1 MAEEN
6 KSEPSPNAF
15 IARTA
20 DNGTMFLQNFLNVI
34 FGSYHYYAGLYEGA
48 GMPKKAK
55 ALRDFVEQVAD
66 ANWRLLD
73 EMRKEVTAETAAS
86 VQKLAE
92 ELKQRPIGKKD

>member
-1 MAEEN
+1 MAEE
-6 KSEPSPNAF
+6 KKPEPNPNDF

-48 GMPKKAK
+48 GMPEKAK
-55 ALRDFVEQVAD
+55 ALRDFVERVAD

-73 EMRKEVTAETAAS
+73 ELRKQVSSDSAAS
-86 VQKLAE
+86 VRNLAE
-92 ELKQRPIGKKD
+92 ELRKMPIGKKD